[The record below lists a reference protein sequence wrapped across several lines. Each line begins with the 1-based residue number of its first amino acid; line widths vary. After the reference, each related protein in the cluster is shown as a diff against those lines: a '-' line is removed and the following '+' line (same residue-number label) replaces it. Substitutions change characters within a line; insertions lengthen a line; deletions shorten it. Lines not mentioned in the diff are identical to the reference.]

1 MKREKNNLEY
11 EVTRHKS
18 NTETERRK
26 VEKLERDVAIAAEK
40 AEKAQREVQLFLQLI
55 FRQSTYFF
63 CPSYV
68 DCTFFKFG
76 MSMIFEST

>member
-18 NTETERRK
+18 NAETERRK

-40 AEKAQREVQLFLQLI
+40 ADKAQREVNNCF
-55 FRQSTYFF
+55 
-63 CPSYV
+63 P
-68 DCTFFKFG
+68 
-76 MSMIFEST
+76 ES